1 MNLTKLNMEGIDM
14 NTATQNT
21 VKDFPFN
28 SGSFSPAALINE
40 MEKIGYRF
48 YLNNPAGQ
56 RVEGMAFP
64 TAETRK
70 KKVSQKYNL
79 NLLSTFH
86 DNEDEIWD
94 YIAQHPEFEIW
105 NLAERPAKI

>member
-1 MNLTKLNMEGIDM
+1 M

-21 VKDFPFN
+21 AKDFPFN

-48 YLNNPAGQ
+48 YLNNCAGE

-64 TAETRK
+64 TAETQK
-70 KKVSQKYNL
+70 KKVSEKHKL
-79 NLLSTFH
+79 NLLRVFRI
-86 DNEDEIWD
+86 NEDVIWD
-94 YIAQHPEFEIW
+94 YIAQHPELEIW
-105 NLAERPAKI
+105 NLTNERTKS